1 LGFSTPRIIQNG
13 LEFDKVADMYIDIIG
28 KRYYFFVL
36 SLIIIIPGLLL
47 GLIMAKNDELPLGI
61 DFTGGTLIEI
71 GIESDLH
78 PQPADI
84 VILYRDLGIDDPK
97 VQTTGQ
103 GTYVSRSSLLSEDIP
118 GKIIDELEK
127 QYNAVVTVL
136 RIESVGPTIGAEVT
150 QRAAL
155 AIVVVAFIIVLYI
168 TFAFR
173 GIPNAF
179 RYGVC
184 AIIAMIHDV
193 LVVFS
198 ITFIGSYFWGWQI
211 DALFLTA
218 LLTVI
223 GFSVQDKIV
232 VFDRIRENTNIYRR
246 IPYETLVNHSIVQTL
261 SRSINTQL
269 MTVEFMLLALVL
281 FGGVTLQQFAATMLV
296 GLASGTYSS
305 IFIAAPLLVIWEN
318 QDWKT
323 WFHRSKSTSPA

>member
-1 LGFSTPRIIQNG
+1 MKNG

-47 GLIMAKNDELPLGI
+47 GLIMAKNGELPLGI

-71 GIESDLH
+71 RIESDLD

-84 VILYRDLGIDDPK
+84 VILYRDLGIDEPK

-155 AIVVVAFIIVLYI
+155 ALVVVAFIIVLYI

-184 AIIAMIHDV
+184 AIIAMLHDV

-281 FGGVTLQQFAATMLV
+281 FGGVTLKQFAATMLI

-318 QDWKT
+318 QEWKT
-323 WFHRSKSTSPA
+323 WFHRSKSTAPA